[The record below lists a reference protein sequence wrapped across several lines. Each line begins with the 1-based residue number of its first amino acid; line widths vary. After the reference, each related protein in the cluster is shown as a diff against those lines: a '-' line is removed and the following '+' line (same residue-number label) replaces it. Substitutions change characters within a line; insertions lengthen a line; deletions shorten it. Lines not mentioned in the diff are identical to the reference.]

1 LQLVLWKMVH
11 FALFLVK
18 ISINFSPS
26 YSTVFFHHSVHLYCT
41 KISKFLYNVL
51 TNKKIAYSMRVVHST
66 VGTLVHWLYYIPI
79 KAWSCTISSGV
90 VYWLSG
96 LCSVFQ
102 CYSYITHYICTTHQL
117 DCWLGC

>member
-1 LQLVLWKMVH
+1 
-11 FALFLVK
+11 
-18 ISINFSPS
+18 
-26 YSTVFFHHSVHLYCT
+26 
-41 KISKFLYNVL
+41 
-51 TNKKIAYSMRVVHST
+51 MRVVHST

-79 KAWSCTISSGV
+79 KAWSCAISSGV

-96 LCSVFQ
+96 LCSVYQ